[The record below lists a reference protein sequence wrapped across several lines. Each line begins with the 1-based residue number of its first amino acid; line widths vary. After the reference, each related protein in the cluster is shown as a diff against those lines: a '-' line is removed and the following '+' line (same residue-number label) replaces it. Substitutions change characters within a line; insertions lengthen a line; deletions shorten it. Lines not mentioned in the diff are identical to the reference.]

1 MSLYGVMRT
10 GVSGMSAQS
19 SKLATVA
26 DNIAN
31 ANTNGYKRSFT
42 EFSSLVLGNNSGQH
56 TSGGVVTHVRH
67 AISQQGALTFTQ
79 SATDLAVQG
88 NGFFVVSDAGGTPF
102 LTRAG
107 SFVPNAEGELV
118 NAAGFRL
125 MGQPID
131 GDAGGIVVN
140 SLQGL
145 QPVSI
150 AQTALEATPSTAGL
164 FAANLDSN
172 TAITAAPVGW
182 PAPPPPGPGV
192 VAPASLIGETGAYDA
207 VSSIVTYDNLGNAR
221 ILDIYFLKTG
231 ANQWEASVYDR
242 ETGSPAGGAGFG
254 GDGRAATMTLE
265 FDPANGRVMGA
276 PSLVIPALPVAAP
289 ASQPLTL
296 DLSRMTQVAADYTV
310 MAATVDGNAPAAIR
324 DVEIGADGTV
334 WAIFE
339 NGERRATWQVPLADV
354 ASPDR
359 LRPEAGNV
367 YSLGLE
373 SGEVRIGMAGAAG
386 LGGIVSSALEQSN
399 VDLASE
405 LTSMIESQRS
415 YTANSKV
422 FQTGAELLDVLVNLK
437 R

>member
-42 EFSSLVLGNNSGQH
+42 EFSSLILGNNSGQY
-56 TSGGVVTHVRH
+56 TSGGVVTNVRH

-107 SFVPNAEGELV
+107 AFVPNGAGDLV

-125 MGQPID
+125 MGVPFD
-131 GDAGGIVVN
+131 GGSGIVVN

-145 QPVSI
+145 QPVNL
-150 AQTALEATPSTAGL
+150 AQTALEATPSRNGV
-164 FAANLDSN
+164 FAANVNSN
-172 TAITAAPVGW
+172 ADILAPGTL
-182 PAPPPPGPGV
+182 PSDN
-192 VAPASLIGETGAYDA
+192 VAGSTYTSTSSLVAF
-207 VSSIVTYDNLGNAR
+207 DNLGNAV
-221 ILDIYFLKTG
+221 ILDVYFAKTG
-231 ANQWEASVYDR
+231 PNTWQASVFNRADAAP
-242 ETGSPAGGAGFG
+242 GGGFPSAGGPLDTITLDFDPTTG
-254 GDGRAATMTLE
+254 AATGNPG
-265 FDPANGRVMGA
+265 FAIAIPNG
-276 PSLVIPALPVAAP
+276 
-289 ASQPLTL
+289 QPLAL

-310 MAATVDGNAPAAIR
+310 MAAAVDGNAPSAIR
-324 DVEIGADGTV
+324 DVEIGGDGIV

-339 NGERRATWQVPLADV
+339 NGERRATWRVPLANV
-354 ASPDR
+354 ASPDN

-367 YSLGLE
+367 FSIGLE
-373 SGEVRIGMAGAAG
+373 SGEVRLGMPGEGG
-386 LGGIVSSALEQSN
+386 LGGIVSGALEQSN

>member
-42 EFSSLVLGNNSGQH
+42 EFSSLILGNNTGQY
-56 TSGGVVTHVRH
+56 TSGGVVTTVRH

-107 SFVPNAEGELV
+107 AFVPNGAGDLV

-125 MGQPID
+125 MGVPFD
-131 GDAGGIVVN
+131 GGSGIVVN

-145 QPVSI
+145 QPVNL
-150 AQTALEATPSTAGL
+150 AQTALEATPSRNGV

-172 TAITAAPVGW
+172 APF
-182 PAPPPPGPGV
+182 
-192 VAPASLIGETGAYDA
+192 TGAPSA
-207 VSSIVTYDNLGNAR
+207 QSSLVAFDNLGNAMIFDVVFTR
-221 ILDIYFLKTG
+221 DAIDPLAVPPVP
-231 ANQWEASVYDR
+231 ANQWEARIVRRD
-242 ETGSPAGGAGFG
+242 TGAVENVV
-254 GDGRAATMTLE
+254 TLE
-265 FDPANGRVMGA
+265 FDPATGRVVGT
-276 PSLVIPALPVAAP
+276 PALVVPPNAQHP
-289 ASQPLTL
+289 EITF

-310 MAATVDGNAPAAIR
+310 MAAAVDGNAPSAIR
-324 DVEIGADGTV
+324 DVEIGGDGIV

-339 NGERRATWQVPLADV
+339 NGERRATWRVPLANV
-354 ASPDR
+354 ASPDN

-367 YSLGLE
+367 FSIGLE
-373 SGEVRIGMAGAAG
+373 SGEVRLGMPGEGG
-386 LGGIVSSALEQSN
+386 LGGIVSGALEQSN